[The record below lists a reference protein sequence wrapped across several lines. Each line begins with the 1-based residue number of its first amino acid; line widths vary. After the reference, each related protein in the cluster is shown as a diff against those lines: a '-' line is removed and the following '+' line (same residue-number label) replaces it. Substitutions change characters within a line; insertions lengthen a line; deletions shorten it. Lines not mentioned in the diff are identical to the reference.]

1 MITRDEVRRIAL
13 TLSEVTETG
22 HFSAPAFSVAGKMFA
37 VLREGGRVT
46 LRLELEHQINLIEL
60 QPEQFQRVHGS
71 ARNDRAGREGWTYCA
86 YEACSPTDIRGALR
100 LAWSSVAPKRLAK
113 EIEDWA
119 G

>member
-13 TLSEVTETG
+13 TLPEVTETG

-37 VLREGGRVT
+37 VLREEGRVT
-46 LRLELEHQINLIEL
+46 LRLELEDQINLIAL
-60 QPEQFQRVHGS
+60 QPEQFLRVQGG

-86 YEACSPTDIRGALR
+86 YETCNPSDTGRALR
-100 LAWSSVAPKRLAK
+100 LAWSSVAPKRLDK
-113 EIEDWA
+113 EIGEWT